1 MAATYDAGTDAGNV
15 RLLIGDRPNASFEAI
30 LEDEDITALLALRGG
45 DVFLA
50 AASALRS
57 IAADT
62 ALRDK
67 VIRLQDIQTD
77 GAALARELRMQ
88 ADRLESQANEDFDL
102 GWAPMVNDAFSWRT
116 RVTNERL
123 TDG

>member
-1 MAATYDAGTDAGNV
+1 MTATYSPTTDAGRV
-15 RLLIGDRPNASFEAI
+15 RLLVGDRPNDAGEAI
-30 LEDEDITALLALRGG
+30 LEDEDVTALLALRGG

-77 GAALARELRMQ
+77 GASLARELRMQ
-88 ADRLESQANEDFDL
+88 ADRLETQANEDFDL

-116 RVTNERL
+116 RVINERL
-123 TDG
+123 KDG